1 MTALD
6 SIVATLEDDLLP
18 GLNFS
23 LSSHRAASYVKQ
35 RSFSSFFPSGSNVY
49 SSTTGQR
56 VIVIRVADGGKSMLD
71 LSSNT

>member
-6 SIVATLEDDLLP
+6 SIVATLEDDLPP

-35 RSFSSFFPSGSNVY
+35 RSFSSFFSSGSNVY
-49 SSTTGQR
+49 EYDR
-56 VIVIRVADGGKSMLD
+56 A
-71 LSSNT
+71 